1 MTHVFRAL
9 AVIVAAA
16 SVWAQA
22 PTAIRVTAA
31 RANIRAT
38 PAADAPVIE
47 QVTEGAY
54 LELLKE
60 EGAWFQVR
68 VPPNP
73 RFPGIRAVGYVSK
86 TVARLVSPAEA
97 AAAAA
102 DAARRPIVTPPGG
115 TVAIAADHSGKTAWL
130 KAAATRAVAV
140 TDTGVT
146 PTSAPA
152 SPALLVALGE
162 AGADS
167 SGRRDAL
174 AVVTWVWTVAADA
187 PAPVL
192 TSRRPSFFVSYGG
205 VPGLDPNEW
214 TPGVVRL
221 QPVEGTAWRIVSAA
235 SGPADARTRGEADW
249 AVLRDL
255 SERSARISL
264 SGTGPGIMR
273 MTLNAPL
280 EPGEYAVVLRPVYAA
295 RQYTGRRLL
304 GNEGEGVAFGA
315 VWVFGVR

>member
-1 MTHVFRAL
+1 MTRVVRAL
-9 AVIVAAA
+9 AVVAMATA
-16 SVWAQA
+16 VWAQA
-22 PTAIRVTAA
+22 PGAIRVTAA

-47 QVTEGAY
+47 QVTEGSY
-54 LELLKE
+54 LELIKE

-86 TVARLVSPAEA
+86 TVARLVTPAE

-130 KAAATRAVAV
+130 KAAATRAVAI
-140 TDTGVT
+140 TDTGAT

-192 TSRRPSFFVSYGG
+192 TSRRPSFFVSYGD

-221 QPVEGTAWRIVSAA
+221 QPVEGTPWRVVSAA

-255 SERSARISL
+255 SERSARVSL
-264 SGTGPGIMR
+264 SGSGPGIMR
-273 MTLNAPL
+273 MTLNAAL
-280 EPGEYAVVLRPVYAA
+280 EPGEYAVVIRPVYAA
-295 RQYTGRRLL
+295 RRYTGRRVF

-315 VWVFGVR
+315 AWVFGVR